1 MVQRVLKFE
10 GLGAGADVAPP
21 IAYCVSVCANKY
33 VLYIIDNQY
42 IMKNI
47 EKF

>member
-1 MVQRVLKFE
+1 MVQRVLKFG
-10 GLGAGADVAPP
+10 GLVAGADVARRQH
-21 IAYCVSVCANKY
+21 IVFRCALMSVFY
-33 VLYIIDNQY
+33 VVDNQY

>member
-10 GLGAGADVAPP
+10 GLVAGADVAPT
-21 IAYCVSVCANKY
+21 AYCVSVCVNK
-33 VLYIIDNQY
+33 VFFYIIDNQY